1 MWRSGF
7 VSSMTGEQVSMM
19 KKTEQGGQPSFIV
32 KVEERNRPDRRLTVD
47 LHILC
52 PGESQTILHEKF
64 TERLGYRELCSLDA
78 KNVNG
83 CLPHPTHASTKL
95 LDKFGWGI
103 LCNTLFTKLKEEP
116 WRKDL

>member
-1 MWRSGF
+1 
-7 VSSMTGEQVSMM
+7 MM
-19 KKTEQGGQPSFIV
+19 KKTEQGGQLSFIV
-32 KVEERNRPDRRLTVD
+32 KVEERNRPDRRLTVDD

-64 TERLGYRELCSLDA
+64 TERLGYRELCSFDA

-83 CLPHPTHASTKL
+83 CLPHPAHASTKL
-95 LDKFGWGI
+95 LEKFGWGI
-103 LCNTLFTKLKEEP
+103 LCNTLFTILKEEP